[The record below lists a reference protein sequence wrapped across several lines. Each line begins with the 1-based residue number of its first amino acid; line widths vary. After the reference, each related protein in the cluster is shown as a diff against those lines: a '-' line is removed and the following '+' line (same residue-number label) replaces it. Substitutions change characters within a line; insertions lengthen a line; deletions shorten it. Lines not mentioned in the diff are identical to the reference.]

1 MKQALKKIFYGYD
14 IEQFLLPLGL
24 WGLFLLIGILFF
36 EGELAVDRSVA
47 FLGYVMP
54 LLSGVL
60 AANAL
65 LNDTALELRFS
76 TAQSAWRM
84 LAERILLLF
93 GFLALLAIS
102 FQVILAFAGVDYAK
116 FGGML
121 QRQLV
126 WAVPCLM
133 MLTLGSLGSFLARNA
148 IAGAGIVS
156 GLWILQ
162 VVMRIWFAQEP
173 VMQYIFLFQGM
184 MRVHL
189 PGSAGLIRNQ
199 ISLTILS
206 ILFFIASGLLLMR
219 QERYL
224 K

>member
-1 MKQALKKIFYGYD
+1 MKQAMKKIFYGYD
-14 IEQFLLPLGL
+14 IEQFLLPLGI
-24 WGLFLLIGILFF
+24 WGLFLLVGILFF
-36 EGELAVDRSVA
+36 EGELAVDRSAA

-54 LLSGVL
+54 LLGGIL

-65 LNDTALELRFS
+65 LNDSALELRFS
-76 TAQSAWRM
+76 TAQSAWNM
-84 LAERILLLF
+84 LAERILPLF

-116 FGGML
+116 FGGLL

-126 WAVPCLM
+126 WAVPSLM

-148 IAGAGIVS
+148 ITGAGIIS

-162 VVMRIWFAQEP
+162 VLMRGWFSQDST
-173 VMQYIFLFQGM
+173 MQHIFLFQGM
-184 MRVHL
+184 MRA
-189 PGSAGLIRNQ
+189 PGSAELIRNQ

-206 ILFFIASGLLLMR
+206 VLFFIASGLLLKR